1 MRKRIATWLIN
12 NGSIDEE
19 EREIY
24 EYAIQSLKLLIMPIL
39 YAVFIGWVLQE
50 WIITMEYVFL
60 FSILRKFSGGYHAK
74 TELQCMLFSLGTI
87 YSAVYLVNKWAIG
100 FHLNI
105 CYILSVLILL
115 KYSPVDSENR
125 KLDKEERKKSHRII
139 LFMQILLIV
148 MYFLMWKYGNE
159 QAMKVIAIANICVA
173 IFQLIGIGT
182 NMLRKKSFC
191 VESLKKAKNSKVKLL
206 NKNINRG
213 DKKNVSY
220 KFRNNND

>member
-1 MRKRIATWLIN
+1 MRKRIVTWMIDS
-12 NGSIDEE
+12 GGIDEE

-24 EYAIQSLKLLIMPIL
+24 EYAVQSFKLLIMPIL
-39 YAVFIGWVLQE
+39 YAVFMGWVLQE
-50 WIITMEYVFL
+50 WVITMEYVFL

-87 YSAVYLVNKWAIG
+87 YSAVYLINKWEIG

-105 CYILSVLILL
+105 CYILSILILL

-125 KLDKEERKKSHRII
+125 KLDKEERKMSHRII
-139 LFMQILLIV
+139 LLMQVLLIV

-173 IFQLIGIGT
+173 ILQFVGIGI
-182 NMLRKKSFC
+182 NMWEKSRF
-191 VESLKKAKNSKVKLL
+191 VLSNLKSEKDN
-206 NKNINRG
+206 
-213 DKKNVSY
+213 
-220 KFRNNND
+220 

>member
-1 MRKRIATWLIN
+1 MIN
-12 NGSIDEE
+12 SGSIDEE

-24 EYAIQSLKLLIMPIL
+24 EYAIQSFKLLIMPIL
-39 YAVFIGWVLQE
+39 YAVFMGWVLQE
-50 WIITMEYVFL
+50 WVITMEYVFL

-74 TELQCMLFSLGTI
+74 TESQCMLFSLGTI
-87 YSAVYLVNKWAIG
+87 YSAVYLVNKWEIG

-125 KLDKEERKKSHRII
+125 KLDKEERKMSHRII
-139 LFMQILLIV
+139 LLMQVLLVV

-182 NMLRKKSFC
+182 NMKQKKSFC
-191 VESLKKAKNSKVKLL
+191 VGKLKKKQKNSKVKLL
-206 NKNINRG
+206 NKNIIEEIR
-213 DKKNVSY
+213 KNVSY